1 MNDVFAF
8 SDNERSAA
16 IKLIFQIREAIADSL
31 APGDEQLMRQHIEQA
46 INSQRIQRDMFGL
59 NPILHALQTAWLAVT
74 EIGLKRDGV
83 FAILLYE
90 EVIGGNEDIDHLTSL
105 FGDNVGRILHGLC
118 RIHDLYKKN
127 PVIESEN
134 FRNLLLSF
142 AEDMRVI
149 LIMIADRVTL
159 MRQIRDNSNL
169 EAKRQVSEEASYLYA
184 PLAHKLGLY
193 KLKSE
198 LEDLSLKYLET
209 DA

>member
-118 RIHDLYKKN
+118 RIHDLYKK
-127 PVIESEN
+127 
-134 FRNLLLSF
+134 
-142 AEDMRVI
+142 I
-149 LIMIADRVTL
+149 L
-159 MRQIRDNSNL
+159 
-169 EAKRQVSEEASYLYA
+169 
-184 PLAHKLGLY
+184 
-193 KLKSE
+193 
-198 LEDLSLKYLET
+198 
-209 DA
+209 